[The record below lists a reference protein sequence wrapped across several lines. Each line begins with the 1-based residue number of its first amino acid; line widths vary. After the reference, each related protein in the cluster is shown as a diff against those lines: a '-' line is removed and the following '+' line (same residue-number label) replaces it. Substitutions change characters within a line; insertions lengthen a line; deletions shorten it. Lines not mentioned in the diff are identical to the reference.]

1 VAGILK
7 KNIIRGYTSQEAKKE
22 LVNLMEDSRPNL
34 QKLES
39 QLREHPGDIEL
50 AVALAEEHLDSG
62 NVARAKEVLD
72 KIIKGNE
79 AAPSGA
85 ALALRA
91 EVLALRNDWVGAE
104 RDCRMARRAGAQI
117 SWKLYLKSAYFRW
130 LKISSEGWRPE
141 KISRIAS
148 LVMCAATGTLLGAMG
163 VRLLIQGAYIGF
175 FLSLGLAI
183 GFFWGGLAVGGISL
197 WLKALQD
204 RLTPGWD
211 QPPPSRK
218 K

>member
-1 VAGILK
+1 MD
-7 KNIIRGYTSQEAKKE
+7 NSQS
-22 LVNLMEDSRPNL
+22 NLL
-34 QKLES
+34 KLES
-39 QLREHPGDIEL
+39 RLREHPGDIEL
-50 AVALAEEHLDSG
+50 AVSLAEEHLDSG
-62 NVARAKEVLD
+62 NIARAKEVLD
-72 KIIKGNE
+72 KIIKSNE
-79 AAPSGA
+79 TAGT

-91 EVLALRNDWVGAE
+91 EVLALRNDWIGAE
-104 RDCRMARRAGAQI
+104 RDCRMARRAGAQV

-148 LVMCAATGTLLGAMG
+148 VVMCTATAVLLAGMG
-163 VRLLIQGAYIGF
+163 LRLLIQGAYIGF

-211 QPPPSRK
+211 QPPVGRK

>member
-1 VAGILK
+1 MD
-7 KNIIRGYTSQEAKKE
+7 NSQS
-22 LVNLMEDSRPNL
+22 NLL
-34 QKLES
+34 KLES
-39 QLREHPGDIEL
+39 RLREHPGDIEL
-50 AVALAEEHLDSG
+50 AVSLAEEHLDSG
-62 NVARAKEVLD
+62 NIARAKEVLD
-72 KIIKGNE
+72 KIIKSNE
-79 AAPSGA
+79 TAGT

-91 EVLALRNDWVGAE
+91 EVLALRNDWIGAE
-104 RDCRMARRAGAQI
+104 RDCRMARRAGAQV

-148 LVMCAATGTLLGAMG
+148 VVMCTATAVLLAGMG
-163 VRLLIQGAYIGF
+163 LRLLIQGAYIGF

-183 GFFWGGLAVGGISL
+183 GFFGGGLAVGGISL

-211 QPPPSRK
+211 QPPAGRK